1 MKPNFMKTG
10 IMLVAATF
18 FLFTSCSKDES
29 VDQPVD
35 DTGVE
40 LTAEDSKQAAQAEE
54 TSDRVFDVVESA
66 YVEIEEET
74 RSNSN
79 SFFSDC
85 VTITISTE
93 NGVTFVTLDFGL
105 GCELPNGNI
114 LSGKIHITYGLPQ
127 NGTITITY
135 TLEDF
140 TFNGKGVAGGATV
153 FRQRENVSGNPEA
166 IVNKDLLI
174 SFPAGLAVSVDAVKS
189 FEWIEGV
196 GSGTWMDNV
205 YLVTGNRTIETNTG
219 FSHYGIVIEPLRRE
233 ATCQWF
239 VSGTIEITRNGNM
252 GVLDFGDG
260 TCDNLATL
268 TVNGNEI
275 IIEL

>member
-10 IMLVAATF
+10 IVLVAATL
-18 FLFTSCSKDES
+18 FLFTSCSKDEP
-29 VDQPVD
+29 VEAPVD

-40 LTAEDSKQAAQAEE
+40 LNAEDSKQAAQAEE
-54 TSDRVFDVVESA
+54 TADRVFDIVESA

-74 RSNSN
+74 RAN

-85 VTITISTE
+85 VTITISSE

-114 LSGKIHITYGLPQ
+114 LEGKIHITYGPPQ
-127 NGTITITY
+127 NGTVTITY

-140 TFNGKGVAGGATV
+140 VFNDKEVAGGATV
-153 FRQRENVSGNPEA
+153 YRQRHNPAGNPES
-166 IVNKDLLI
+166 IVNKNLLVT
-174 SFPAGLAVSVDAVKS
+174 FPVGLIVSVDAVKS

-205 YLVTGNRTIETNTG
+205 YLVTGNRTIETNNG
-219 FSHYGIVIEPLRRE
+219 FSHYGLIVEPLRRE
-233 ATCQWF
+233 ATCPFF
-239 VSGTIEITRNGNM
+239 VSGTVEITRNGHM

-260 TCDNLATL
+260 TCDNMATL
-268 TVNGNEI
+268 TVNGQVITI
-275 IIEL
+275 ILN

>member
-10 IMLVAATF
+10 MMVLAATF

-29 VDQPVD
+29 TDEPTN
-35 DTGVE
+35 DTSVE
-40 LTAEDSKQAAQAEE
+40 LTAEDSKQAAEAEE
-54 TSDRVFDVVESA
+54 TADRVYDIVESA
-66 YVEIEEET
+66 YVELEEGT
-74 RSNSN
+74 RTE

-85 VTITISTE
+85 VTITISSE
-93 NGVTFVTLDFGL
+93 NGVFFVTLDFGL

-114 LSGKIHITYGLPQ
+114 LSGKINITYGPPQ
-127 NGTITITY
+127 NGTVTITY

-140 TFNGKGVAGGATV
+140 TFNNKEVAGGATV
-153 FRQRENVSGNPEA
+153 YRQRENPAGNPES

-174 SFPAGLAVSVDAVKS
+174 TFPNGLVVSVDAVKS

-205 YLVTGNRTIETNTG
+205 YLVTGNRTIETNNG
-219 FSHYGIVIEPLRRE
+219 FSHYGIVVEPLRRE

-275 IIEL
+275 TIVLN

>member
-1 MKPNFMKTG
+1 MKPNFMKSG
-10 IMLVAATF
+10 LLLVAMAF
-18 FLFTSCSKDES
+18 FLVTSCSKEDNTDP
-29 VDQPVD
+29 VVD

-54 TSDRVFDVVESA
+54 TSDRVFDIVESA

-74 RSNSN
+74 RSNS
-79 SFFSDC
+79 FFPDC

-105 GCELPNGNI
+105 GCELNNGNI
-114 LSGKIHITYGLPQ
+114 VSGKIHITYGPPQ
-127 NGTITITY
+127 NGTVTITY
-135 TLEDF
+135 TLENF
-140 TFNGKGVAGGATV
+140 VFNNKEVAGGATV
-153 FRQRENVSGNPEA
+153 FRQRENPAGNPES

-174 SFPAGLAVSVDAVKS
+174 TFPAGLIVSVDAVKS

-205 YLVTGNRTIETNTG
+205 YLVTGNRTIETNSG
-219 FSHYGIVIEPLRRE
+219 FSHYGLIVEPLRRE
-233 ATCQWF
+233 ATCPWF
-239 VSGTIEITRNGNM
+239 VSGTIEITRNGHM

-268 TVNGNEI
+268 LVNGEEI